1 MKDSQSSQKNPAK
14 KKKLK
19 HFKAN
24 PQKTDEESNLKN
36 SPKRSGGIVNIF
48 TDGSCQRNPGG
59 AGGIGIVLR
68 YGKNEICVSEGYF
81 RTTNNRM
88 EMLAAIRGLQ
98 CLNRPCDVVL
108 YSDSQYLIKG
118 VTQWMKAWKRKGWKT
133 VDKKP
138 VKNQD
143 LWIELDKL
151 IERHSVRWIWVKGHA
166 GHSENEV
173 CDVLAKKASSKPTLV
188 DSGFE

>member
-14 KKKLK
+14 KKELK
-19 HFKAN
+19 QFKTN
-24 PQKTDEESNLKN
+24 SQKTDEESNLEN
-36 SPKRSGGIVNIF
+36 SPKRSGRIVNIF

-68 YGKNEICVSEGYF
+68 YGKSEICVSEGYF

-98 CLNRPCDVVL
+98 CLSRPCDVIL

-118 VTQWMKAWKRKGWKT
+118 VTQWMKTWKRKGWKT

-151 IERHSVRWIWVKGHA
+151 IERHSVRWMWVKGHA

-188 DSGFE
+188 DFGFK